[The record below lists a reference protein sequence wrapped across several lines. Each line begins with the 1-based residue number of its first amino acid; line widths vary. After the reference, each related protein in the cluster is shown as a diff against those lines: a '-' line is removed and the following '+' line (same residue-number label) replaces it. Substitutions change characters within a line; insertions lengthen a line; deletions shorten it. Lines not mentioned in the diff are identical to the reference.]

1 MVIFL
6 AQRSGSTG
14 LLRILTMITCSAL
27 MLILVLYLPK
37 FVKWDYNLIYHI
49 RICPPSLLGC
59 KDKNILIYFRN
70 IAYRTM
76 PTRNMECKYWS
87 SEFSDILSIFCQS
100 MDSILIFY
108 RHVNIITEKSIPC
121 QHPFNVKIFGI
132 KSLALIHVSCSSP
145 SEEGAE
151 HDWT

>member
-27 MLILVLYLPK
+27 MLI
-37 FVKWDYNLIYHI
+37 LIYHI